1 MLTKLQKYRK
11 NKRFDEIVYK
21 EKLQVLS
28 QKGVTAKERLLRE
41 DSSVVEI
48 LSFLFLNSSY

>member
-41 DSSVVEI
+41 DSSVVQI